1 MKDPIRRELE
11 KTLAKQAR
19 ETARTLLEAKDAE
32 SVARELRRLDAYQ
45 RVLAA
50 LKPGAGRDVGKAI
63 LIAFVCVLA
72 AGLLWY
78 LRVPRIHVL
87 ADVHSDVVAFELTE
101 PWQLERRLGARQ
113 LRVEY
118 LESIRAPALG
128 LDIDSSS
135 GDAWIDLSGGQI
147 ELHRAVFDAGGYLE
161 IDGGAEQMDW
171 YFKNASLRGDLLL
184 KGAVLLSA
192 GKSPDRRA
200 IDGLRQ
206 NIEVPE
212 TVHIRSGDTGMIPS
226 VVRIRPLDG
235 WGFRDI
241 RVNRLSFFRE
251 RASTP
256 GSTGFE
262 SAIRKGSVTIHETS
276 TETELKAG
284 DRLVLEGI
292 DGRLTRVEQGA
303 ALRTTF
309 EGTVEN
315 LRTGPE
321 GFERNL
327 APSYL
332 EYLYVRKP
340 LTFFWSA
347 VVFLWG
353 MLWSILKWIRV

>member
-1 MKDPIRRELE
+1 MKDHLRRQLE
-11 KTLAKQAR
+11 KNLTKQAR
-19 ETARTLLEAKDAE
+19 ETARTLLEERDAE
-32 SVARELRRLDAYQ
+32 SIARGLRQLDDYQ

-50 LKPGAGRDVGKAI
+50 LKPSPGRDVKKAI
-63 LIAFVCVLA
+63 VIAFICVLA

-87 ADVHSDVVAFELTE
+87 VDVHSDVVAFELNE
-101 PWQLERRLGARQ
+101 PWQLERRLRASQMRI
-113 LRVEY
+113 EY

-128 LDIDSSS
+128 VNIDSRN

-161 IDGGAEQMDW
+161 IDSGAEQMEW
-171 YFKNASLRGDLLL
+171 YFKNASLRGDLLI
-184 KGAVLLSA
+184 KGTVLLSA
-192 GKSPDRRA
+192 GNRPDRLA
-200 IDGLRQ
+200 VDGVRQ
-206 NIEVPE
+206 SIEVPE
-212 TVHIRSGDTGMIPS
+212 TVHIRSGESGMIPS

-251 RASTP
+251 RVSTP
-256 GSTGFE
+256 GSIGFE
-262 SAIRKGSVTIHETS
+262 SAIRKGSVAIHETS
-276 TETELKAG
+276 SETDLKEG
-284 DRLVLEGI
+284 DRLVLEGVA
-292 DGRLTRVEQGA
+292 GRLTRVEQGT
-303 ALRTTF
+303 ALRIAF
-309 EGTVEN
+309 EGTVEK
-315 LRTGPE
+315 LLTGPE
-321 GFERNL
+321 GFEHNL

-347 VVFLWG
+347 VVFMWG